1 MAGSGLRIFRRE
13 DVRKVQQ
20 AYMWYTISGTQF
32 PKPLGL
38 GASKDLQWLNLGNSG
53 GTCCATWHIET
64 NIFCC
69 CNPPNKY
76 CHFLWKISIGGIPD
90 IRAVAPI
97 KSPPYCF
104 ILQQYNSGTVA
115 HAGTFKEAEGVGLGD
130 GDTANAKDVSAQIEN
145 EDQILGA
152 HQEEKKEE
160 EGSREE
166 GEGGVQDK
174 GKEDEEGVEMEQ
186 DFDGELADVSE
197 DEAGNDDDKVLC
209 HV

>member
-1 MAGSGLRIFRRE
+1 
-13 DVRKVQQ
+13 VPH
-20 AYMWYTISGTQF
+20 GT
-32 PKPLGL
+32 
-38 GASKDLQWLNLGNSG
+38 LQ
-53 GTCCATWHIET
+53 T
-64 NIFCC
+64 
-69 CNPPNKY
+69 KY
-76 CHFLWKISIGGIPD
+76 CHFLWKISSGGIPD
-90 IRAVAPI
+90 ISAVAPI
-97 KSPPYCF
+97 KPPPYCL

-160 EGSREE
+160 EGSREG
-166 GEGGVQDK
+166 GEGGAQDK

-197 DEAGNDDDKVLC
+197 DEAGIEDDKVLC